1 MNRLYRSRQDRM
13 LAGVCGGLGEYFD
26 IDSSLVRLGLVLLI
40 VFGGTGFL
48 AYIIAWIII
57 PEAPAGYEDYKEKR
71 ESDPKP
77 RPRRDERA
85 EDVVVEAKDEINE
98 EVKEDTHTEENDQAN
113 ETAYEAQEKDR

>member
-13 LAGVCGGLGEYFD
+13 LAGVCGGLGEYFN

-57 PEAPAGYEDYKEKR
+57 PEAPYGYEDYKEKR
-71 ESDPKP
+71 ASEPSKG
-77 RPRRDERA
+77 PRRDEKV
-85 EDVVVEAKDEINE
+85 EDVVVEAKE
-98 EVKEDTHTEENDQAN
+98 EQDTHVENTESDEPSGNAH
-113 ETAYEAQEKDR
+113 ETDR

>member
-57 PEAPAGYEDYKEKR
+57 PEAPYGYEDYKEKR
-71 ESDPKP
+71 ASDPKP

-85 EDVVVEAKDEINE
+85 EDVVVEAKE
-98 EVKEDTHTEENDQAN
+98 ETEEDTQADEKDQAN
-113 ETAYEAQEKDR
+113 QTAYEGQEKDR